1 MSIRYTKASNSL
13 QLDSSSIPY
22 TTNMARPSQTD
33 IEQMI
38 QRARPTN
45 RDLVRRDI
53 NQGLS
58 SPLASLM
65 LKIAPFFYNQ
75 GISKDLLCLHG
86 TIACN
91 YRGNRYNIPIEI
103 WFQQDHPQ
111 VPPLAYVKPTPD
123 MFVSTTSG
131 DVQADGTV
139 VISYLRNWRHPN
151 SDLYTLLN
159 AMSEAFS
166 QSPPVYSNSSMTNR
180 STPYPTNASS
190 MPMPTPIGT
199 GIGGTQGNPSYS
211 YPYGYP
217 QTQIPQDIY
226 RDSIQTAVLDR
237 VRNRLDETVQI
248 GQAQIDSL
256 KKTEQDLIDGEK
268 TIQRL
273 INDAQQQQIQAQN
286 YITNLQ
292 AKTNEMLEAT
302 QKMSSSLGKGNSI
315 KEDALI
321 TPAPVYKQLL
331 QGYAEEHA
339 IQDLLYYL
347 ADGLRRKSIGLD
359 TYLKHVR
366 ELSRKQFILRATM
379 RKCRQIAGLPLK

>member
-1 MSIRYTKASNSL
+1 MVK
-13 QLDSSSIPY
+13 Q
-22 TTNMARPSQTD
+22 SQNEID
-33 IEQMI
+33 QMI
-38 QRARPTN
+38 QRARPKN

-53 NQGLS
+53 NQGLN
-58 SPLASLM
+58 SPIGNLV
-65 LKIAPFFYNQ
+65 LKLVEYYYND
-75 GISKDLLCLHG
+75 GTSKELLCLAG
-86 TIACN
+86 TVACQ
-91 YRGNRYNIPIEI
+91 YKGNRYNIPIEI
-103 WFQQDHPQ
+103 WFQQDHPHI
-111 VPPLAYVKPTPD
+111 PPLAYVKPTPD
-123 MFVSTTSG
+123 MYVSTASR
-131 DVQADGTV
+131 DVQPDGT
-139 VISYLRNWRHPN
+139 IIIPYLQNWRHPN
-151 SDLYTLLN
+151 SDILNLLKS
-159 AMSEAFS
+159 MSDAFS

-180 STPYPTNASS
+180 STPYPTNASL

-211 YPYGYP
+211 NPYGYP

-226 RDSIQTAVLDR
+226 RDSVQTAVFDR
-237 VRNRLDETVQI
+237 VRTRLDETMQI
-248 GQAQIDSL
+248 GKAQIDSL
-256 KKTEQDLIDGEK
+256 QRTEQDLIDGEK
-268 TIQRL
+268 KIQL
-273 INDAQQQQIQAQN
+273 FINDAQQQQIQAQN
-286 YITNLQ
+286 YIMNIK

-302 QKMSSSLGKGNSI
+302 QKMSLSSGKGNSI

-379 RKCRQIAGLPLK
+379 YKCRQVAGLPLK